1 MLKHRLIARLD
12 VKAPW
17 LVKPVNCE
25 GVRRVGDPA
34 EYARRY
40 DADGID
46 EILFVDVVASLYRRN
61 SLHDLVRVVADS
73 VFVPLSVAGG
83 VRSVSDVGGLMSV
96 GADKAVLNTAAIER
110 PGLIDE
116 IAKAF
121 GSQALVIQIDA
132 KRKGK
137 GWEAYC
143 DGARQPTGKDA
154 VAWAKECVERG
165 AGEILVTGIDNEGTR
180 RGFDLDLVEQV
191 SQVRVPVVASG
202 GCGHSSHAVEAI
214 KAGASGVA
222 VAHVLHYNLATV
234 AGIKADMMA
243 AGIAMRVAA

>member
-1 MLKHRLIARLD
+1 M
-12 VKAPW
+12 
-17 LVKPVNCE
+17 KPVNCE

-40 DADGID
+40 DEQGID
-46 EILFVDVVASLYRRN
+46 ELLFLDVVASLYRRN
-61 SLHDLVRVVADS
+61 SLRDLVAGVVDATFVPCCVGGGIKS
-73 VFVPLSVAGG
+73 VFD
-83 VRSVSDVGGLMSV
+83 VRDLLLA
-96 GADKAVLNTAAIER
+96 GADKLAVNTAAIER

-132 KRKGK
+132 KRKEH

-154 VAWAKECVERG
+154 VAWAKECVDRG

-191 SQVRVPVVASG
+191 SKVRVPVVASG
-202 GCGHSSHAVEAI
+202 GCGHAGHAVEAI

-222 VAHVLHYNLATV
+222 LAHMLHYNLATV